1 MKKVFMMK
9 ASFIAMLIMLLTMVA
24 KVNAQTNSFNPIKAK
39 TVGIIPYSE
48 EFTTYEEVVE
58 RNYAITSFKMLDTV
72 TVAVL
77 TGASDMIL
85 VYSLDQNQ
93 ILNKIQLPTTARAF
107 DYDNGLFHVIGDRTY
122 LSIDQDGV
130 VHERK
135 DFQQPQLPNEE
146 VFIIS
151 DLKIIDGQPVIH
163 ESDARTY
170 SITSEGLQETDTFYY
185 HHAKDCKIHPQYVD
199 DNSFTL
205 FNETPSRSGSFN
217 VSMKSLGLEGKL
229 SCIDYVSVDDD
240 YIGIH
245 LETTYNCTDSFVK
258 SFLLILNS
266 SGDLV
271 TLVEVPINFLSYI
284 HKAFVCQDN
293 AWYYAFS
300 GQKGV
305 SFFKIDTNTNT
316 VDSPDPSFLLPDDTF
331 TEQEFLSDDTSNNDL
346 RGNWR
351 TITQAWYIANSHCTL
366 TWTAISANVAP
377 SCTWVGNSGYIRT
390 PITSYGSVV
399 NSIPYKWGGWTDYTS
414 FVSLASQGKYTG
426 NKVTTTSC
434 GGSAY
439 SSSSDSYVVGDD
451 CSGYVS
457 RIWEHSSKLSTSTMS
472 SVCSDHGLVTSASSS
487 DFQKGDALNK
497 SGNHVMLY
505 TGHNGS
511 NQINVFECSA
521 TDWKTSARTYNTS
534 YFTGYRI
541 LRYNYMKNI
550 ILRLA
555 SDISLSQNGS
565 TVTTTVVQNQPLT
578 VQYRVKNY
586 GSETWTGIVSLWI
599 EQSNGT
605 TMCIQGESQN
615 GVTTLSAGQ
624 TATFT
629 FQNNG
634 VVSPTGTTRLFV
646 KALNYNAGGY
656 DRHYAVGDGGYSN
669 PKIFNIVEGSNPGP
683 GTGECKDCPEYDE
696 LWNITSDGEWMT
708 KSSTIASGG
717 CHVYK
722 VRLYANYTYTFK
734 TCGEGNATFDTRL
747 WLYDASCNEVTDDDD
762 GCTGTLSLL
771 EYTNIGNTA
780 YYYLKIDGY
789 NGAGGTY
796 TLAAKRESPTINYTI
811 SASANPTAGGT
822 VSGGGTYQQ
831 GQNCTLTASAN
842 TGYTFTN
849 WTESG
854 SVVSTN
860 PTYSFTVNG
869 NRTLVAHFSQN
880 SYTVSA
886 SANPTAGGT
895 VSGGGSYAQGA
906 TATVTATANSGY
918 TFTNWTES
926 GSVVS
931 TNPTYSFTVNG
942 NRTLV
947 AHFSQ
952 NSYTVSVSANPAA
965 GGTVSGGGSYNY
977 GSSCTLTATANT
989 GYNFVR
995 WKKDGS
1001 QVSTNASYTFT
1012 VTENATYV
1020 AEFSQGSYTI
1030 TASANPSD
1038 GGTVSGGGTYNYGS
1052 SCTLTAMANIG
1063 YNFVRWKK
1071 DGSQVSTNASY
1082 TFTVTEN
1089 ATYVAEFSQ
1098 GSYTITASANPS
1110 DGGTVSGGGTYNYG
1124 SSCTLTATAN
1134 SGYTFTNWTEN
1145 GSIVSTNGNY
1155 SFAVNSNRTL
1165 VANFEAQ
1172 GQQITNHYQPIS
1184 QGSSGSMVITGV
1196 IQINGIEQASD
1207 QLELGVFSNNNECRG
1222 SSIAHPFTLV
1232 QPNYYM
1238 VDPVIYGDAGD
1249 SFTFKL
1255 YDHSIGQELNYT
1267 SPEAV
1272 AFNEN
1277 GYGNAFTPYVLNFV
1291 STINQSQSLVSG
1303 WNWWSTYIEMDGADG
1318 LGMLENSL
1326 GDACIRIQSRDYYVD
1341 NYGTFWY
1348 GTLTEINNQESYRI
1362 RTNANSTA
1370 TLVGMEA
1377 SPSNHPISVN
1387 SGWNWVGFPCAQNV
1401 SLGTALGNFNPAV
1414 NDQFKSRHQYA
1425 SYIGNNQWYGTLQ
1438 TLEPGQGYMYKSN
1451 AAGTKTLVYQVGRE
1465 ESLAANITTERNFF
1479 TPVCENYADNMTLT
1493 AVVDIEEA
1501 ELRSRDYEVAA
1512 FVGDQCRGSV
1522 KLMYVEPIDRYVAF
1536 LLAYGEAEEDMHFVL
1551 TDGTEAALSIDV
1563 IQFAADGTIG
1573 TVTDPVVLHFGTWG
1587 TNDKPQ
1593 AVVNVFPNPS
1603 KDIFNVEGNGIRKVE
1618 VLDVWGQ
1625 VVLAKET
1632 RDNLV
1637 QLDLGGKAA
1646 GVYMLRVLTENGVST
1661 HKLIKE
1667 K

>member
-1 MKKVFMMK
+1 MKKRFLLK
-9 ASFIAMLIMLLTMVA
+9 ALFTALFTLLLTMVG
-24 KVNAQTNSFNPIKAK
+24 KVNAQTYSFNPIKAE
-39 TVGIIPYSE
+39 TVGIIPYSDD
-48 EFTTYEEVVE
+48 FTTYEEVVE
-58 RNYAITSFKMLDTV
+58 RNYAITSFKMLDTA

-85 VYSLDQNQ
+85 VYALDQNQ
-93 ILNKIQLPTTARAF
+93 TLYKIQLPTTARAF

-122 LSIDQDGV
+122 LSIDQYGV

-146 VFIIS
+146 AFIIS
-151 DLKIIDGQPVIH
+151 DLKVIDGQPVIH
-163 ESDARTY
+163 ESDSRTY
-170 SITSEGLQETDTFYY
+170 GITSGGLQEIDPYYY

-199 DNSFTL
+199 ENRFTL
-205 FNETPSRSGSFN
+205 FNETPSRKGSIN
-217 VSMKSLGLEGKL
+217 VTMNSLGLEGKL

-240 YIGIH
+240 CIGIH
-245 LETTYNCTDSFVK
+245 LETTHNCTGGFVK
-258 SFLLILNS
+258 SYLLALNS
-266 SGDLV
+266 NGDLI
-271 TLVEVPINFLSYI
+271 TLVEVPINFLAYI
-284 HKAFVCQDN
+284 HKPFQFKDGAF
-293 AWYYAFS
+293 YYAFA

-305 SFFKIDTNTNT
+305 SLFKIDTNTNT
-316 VDSPDPSFLLPDDTF
+316 LDSPDPSFLVPDDTY
-331 TEQEFLSDDTSNNDL
+331 TEPETPRDNTNNND

-351 TITQAWYIANSHCTL
+351 TITQTWYNGYNGFISLN
-366 TWTAISANVAP
+366 WTPISSNVAP
-377 SCTWVGNSGYIRT
+377 SCTWVSGGYIRT
-390 PITSYGSVV
+390 PITSYGYTETGV
-399 NSIPYKWGGWTDYTS
+399 PYKWGGWTDWTS
-414 FVSLASQGKYTG
+414 FESLASQGKYTG

-434 GGSAY
+434 GGAAY
-439 SSSSDSYVVGDD
+439 SSSSDGLVLGDD
-451 CSGYVS
+451 CSGFVS
-457 RIWEHSSKLSTSTMS
+457 RCLEHSTKLSTSTMS

-555 SDISLSQNGS
+555 SAITLKQNGS
-565 TVTTTVVQNQPLT
+565 TVTTVTQGVPLT
-578 VQYRVKNY
+578 VTYSVKNF
-586 GSETWTGIVSLWI
+586 GTETWTGIVSLWI

-605 TMCIQGESQN
+605 LICIQGESQN
-615 GVTTLSAGQ
+615 GVTTLSTGQ

-747 WLYDASCNEVTDDDD
+747 WLYDASCNDVTDDDD

-771 EYTNIGNTA
+771 EYTNTGNTG
-780 YYYLKIDGY
+780 YYYLKLDGY

-796 TLAAKRESPTINYTI
+796 TLAAKRESPTTNYTI
-811 SASANPTAGGT
+811 SASANPTAGGSVT
-822 VSGGGTYQQ
+822 GGGSYTQ
-831 GQNCTLTASAN
+831 GATASVTATAN
-842 TGYTFTN
+842 SGYTFTN
-849 WTESG
+849 WTENG

-895 VSGGGSYAQGA
+895 VSGGGTYQQGQNCTLTASANTGYA
-906 TATVTATANSGY
+906 
-918 TFTNWTES
+918 FTNWTES

-931 TNPTYSFTVNG
+931 TNATYSFTVNG

-952 NSYTVSVSANPAA
+952 NSYTVS
-965 GGTVSGGGSYNY
+965 
-977 GSSCTLTATANT
+977 
-989 GYNFVR
+989 
-995 WKKDGS
+995 
-1001 QVSTNASYTFT
+1001 
-1012 VTENATYV
+1012 
-1020 AEFSQGSYTI
+1020 
-1030 TASANPSD
+1030 ASANPTAA
-1038 GGTVSGGGTYNYGS
+1038 GTVSGGGTYQQGQN
-1052 SCTLTAMANIG
+1052 CTLTA
-1063 YNFVRWKK
+1063 
-1071 DGSQVSTNASY
+1071 
-1082 TFTVTEN
+1082 
-1089 ATYVAEFSQ
+1089 
-1098 GSYTITASANPS
+1098 SAN
-1110 DGGTVSGGGTYNYG
+1110 T
-1124 SSCTLTATAN
+1124 
-1134 SGYTFTNWTEN
+1134 GYAFTNWTES
-1145 GSIVSTNGNY
+1145 GSVVSTNPTY
-1155 SFAVNSNRTL
+1155 SFTVNGNRTL

-1249 SFTFKL
+1249 SYTFKL

-1272 AFNEN
+1272 TFNDN
-1277 GYGNAFTPYVLNFV
+1277 GYGNAFTPYVLNFE
-1291 STINQSQSLVSG
+1291 STISQSQSLASG
-1303 WNWWSTYIEMDGADG
+1303 WNWWSTYVETGGAEG

-1326 GDACIRIQSRDYYVD
+1326 DDACIRIQSRNQYVD

-1348 GTLTEINNQESYRI
+1348 GTLTEINNEESYRI
-1362 RTNANSTA
+1362 RTNQSCTA

-1387 SGWNWVGFPCAQNV
+1387 PGWNWVGFPCAEYV
-1401 SLGTALGNFNPAV
+1401 SLSTAMDNFNPEV
-1414 NDQFKSRHQYA
+1414 NDQLKSRHQYC

-1451 AAGTKTLVYQVGRE
+1451 ASGTKTLVYQTGRE
-1465 ESLAANITTERNFF
+1465 ESLMANVTTERNFF
-1479 TPVCENYADNMTLT
+1479 TPVCEDYADNMTLT
-1493 AVVDIEEA
+1493 AVVEVEGA
-1501 ELRSRDYEVAA
+1501 ELRSGDYEVAA

-1522 KLMYVEPIDRYVAF
+1522 KLMYVEPVDRHVAF
-1536 LLAYGEAEEDMHFVL
+1536 LLAYGDAEEDMRFVL
-1551 TDGTEAALSIDV
+1551 TDGTEAVLSGDV
-1563 IQFAADGTIG
+1563 IRFSADGTVG
-1573 TVTDPVVLHFGTWG
+1573 TVADPVVLHFGTWG
-1587 TNDKPQ
+1587 MNDEPQ

-1603 KDIFNVEGNGIRKVE
+1603 KDVFNVEGSGIRKVE
-1618 VLDVWGQ
+1618 VVDMWGQ
-1625 VVLAKET
+1625 RILAKET
-1632 RDNLV
+1632 KGIHMQV
-1637 QLDLGGKAA
+1637 DLGGKAA
-1646 GVYMLRVLTENGVST
+1646 GIYLLRVVTANGT
-1661 HKLIKE
+1661 ITRQLIKE
-1667 K
+1667 D